1 MEYEKKSV
9 DLNNGSRSCASSIGI
24 LISCILAIVVG
35 QGCINLRGIKEID
48 LSFGGLEAE
57 WYPPEKIPVQV
68 EKTKFPLLMEMNK
81 KN

>member
-1 MEYEKKSV
+1 M
-9 DLNNGSRSCASSIGI
+9 G
-24 LISCILAIVVG
+24 VG
-35 QGCINLRGIKEID
+35 QGCINLRGIKEVD

-57 WYPPEKIPVQV
+57 WYPPEKIPVKV